1 MAMELPEDDTPV
13 TPPAVPSR
21 DILEI
26 PPPPADERL
35 AYGTDPLHFGDLRLP
50 AGPGPHPLVIFVHG
64 GFWRA
69 EYALDYFGHACANL
83 AADGIATWNI
93 EYRRIGNHGGAWPGT
108 FLDVA
113 AAADH
118 VRALALDYPIDT
130 DRVIAVGHSAGGHLA
145 LWLAGRNRIPAGDV
159 LHTYNPLHLRAA
171 ISLGGVADLR
181 QAWDLGLGEGVVRE
195 LLGGTP
201 DECSERYAATSPAD
215 LLPLGIPQTLIHGEL
230 DIPVPYSTCQ
240 DYAARAVASGDTVT
254 FIGLPNTGHFE
265 IVDPRAPQ
273 WQRVRDA
280 INDALGIATLDIS
293 SLFDEA

>member
-1 MAMELPEDDTPV
+1 MAMQLPEDDAPV

-21 DILEI
+21 DILEL

-145 LWLAGRNRIPAGDV
+145 LWLAGPNRIEGDAPHLQPA
-159 LHTYNPLHLRAA
+159 PPARR
-171 ISLGGVADLR
+171 DLAR
-181 QAWDLGLGEGVVRE
+181 RRRRFAPRLELGLGEGVVRE

-201 DECSERYAATSPAD
+201 EECSPLRRHFARRSPPARRPPD
-215 LLPLGIPQTLIHGEL
+215 LIHGEL
-230 DIPVPYSTCQ
+230 DIRSPTPPARTPRVPPP
-240 DYAARAVASGDTVT
+240 AATASPSSASRTPAT
-254 FIGLPNTGHFE
+254 SRSSI
-265 IVDPRAPQ
+265 RAPRSA
-273 WQRVRDA
+273 QRVRDA
-280 INDALGIATLDIS
+280 INAALGIATLDIS